1 MTKKDPNKKP
11 VKTEEGWRYEHTPHQ
26 HRRHRSHNYRDVGT
40 YLITMTVAGGA
51 RVFGHVEG
59 KAKAKRGEEGFAT
72 FIPTE
77 LGKVVLTEER
87 QKIERY
93 YPMVEVWQFC
103 LMPDHIHMIIRIK
116 STLPP
121 KKHLGTIIGAF
132 MGGISRA
139 WWRMTGQ
146 SPADA
151 GDTGAENKKAISSPG
166 ISSAGISSP
175 DASSPGISSPG
186 ISSAGISSPG
196 ISSPGISSPGISS
209 PGFSS
214 PGISSPDASSP
225 GISSAGISGPAVS
238 SAVCPSAPVSAA
250 SAGEKRGVLS
260 RRSLFDEGYNDHILM
275 RPGQLNNW
283 KAYLADN
290 PHRLLLRQSHPDLM
304 RRSLCLTIGGTRYSA
319 FGNFMLLKRP
329 EKVQGQCHRV
339 ARYGDL
345 TDEERR
351 RYGCPVMSPD
361 SKTRIAYELTQHF
374 HDNYRRTMMPVRTG
388 AAVLITPGISEGEK
402 MMKQEALTDRLPFI
416 HLQKEPITP
425 RWKPE
430 QSRFYACVEGTL
442 LILAPWQED
451 MNTQGGYA
459 TFHKLNDLAAALCAM
474 DVSSVDFSVSF
485 NR

>member
-11 VKTEEGWRYEHTPHQ
+11 VMTEEGWRYEHTPHQ

-146 SPADA
+146 SPANA

-166 ISSAGISSP
+166 ISSPGISSP
-175 DASSPGISSPG
+175 DASSPGISSP
-186 ISSAGISSPG
+186 AVSSPG
-196 ISSPGISSPGISS
+196 ISSPGISSPAVSS

-250 SAGEKRGVLS
+250 SAGEKRGVPS

-388 AAVLITPGISEGEK
+388 AAVLVTPGISEGEK

-474 DVSSVDFSVSF
+474 DVSSVVFSVSF
-485 NR
+485 NG